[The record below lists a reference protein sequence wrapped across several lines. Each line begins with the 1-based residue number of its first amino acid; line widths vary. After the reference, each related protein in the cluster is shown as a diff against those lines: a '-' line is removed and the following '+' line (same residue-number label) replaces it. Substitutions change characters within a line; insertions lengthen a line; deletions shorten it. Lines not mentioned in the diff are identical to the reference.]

1 MWNSVSSG
9 LRRTISIR
17 LMIAVVGILLVMF
30 LTSAETLL
38 NLFSITVQ
46 VSFGYHVEFV
56 KKALCSEATLA
67 FLPILSVLPFS
78 ASYVEDLKSKF
89 VMFYLIRGRYNTY
102 ISSQIIVCF
111 LVGCGVVLCG
121 VTLFYGI
128 SLLIFVPFEHPLETK
143 VLDTESLLPLCL
155 LASISGGFWALLGL
169 FFSTF
174 MESKYI
180 AYTSSF
186 VTYYLLVI
194 FCERYFPDAY
204 MLYPPTWINPRVW
217 PYGSCGAAIFLLE
230 LTIYTGILFAIRAG
244 RRLRGL

>member
-9 LRRTISIR
+9 LQRALNMR
-17 LMIAVVGILLVMF
+17 LIIAVGGILLVMF
-30 LTSAETLL
+30 LASAETLL
-38 NLFSITVQ
+38 NFFPITFRIP
-46 VSFGYHVEFV
+46 FGYHVEFV
-56 KKALCSEATLA
+56 KKALCSEATLV
-67 FLPILSVLPFS
+67 FFPILSVLPFS

-89 VMFYLIRGRYNTY
+89 VLLYLIRGRYNTY

-128 SLLIFVPFEHPLETK
+128 SLLIFVPFEHPLEPK
-143 VLDTESLLPLCL
+143 VFDAESLLPLCL

-180 AYTSSF
+180 TYTSPF

-194 FCERYFPDAY
+194 LYERYFPDAY
-204 MLYPPTWINPRVW
+204 LLYPLNWTNPEVW
-217 PYGSCGAAIFLLE
+217 PYGIWGATIFMME
-230 LTIYTGILFAIRAG
+230 LTLAFGLLFVIRAG
-244 RRLRGL
+244 RRLREL

>member
-9 LRRTISIR
+9 LRRTINIR
-17 LMIAVVGILLVMF
+17 LIITVVGILLVM
-30 LTSAETLL
+30 LLSSAETLL
-38 NLFSITVQ
+38 NLFPITFRIP
-46 VSFGYHVEFV
+46 FGYHVEFV

-67 FLPILSVLPFS
+67 FFPILSVLPFS

-89 VMFYLIRGRYNTY
+89 VLLYLIRGRYNTY
-102 ISSQIIVCF
+102 IRSRIIACF
-111 LVGCGVVLCG
+111 LAGCGVVLCG

-128 SLLIFVPFEHPLETK
+128 SFLIFVPFEHPLETK
-143 VLDTESLLPLCL
+143 VFDTESLLPLCL

-180 AYTSSF
+180 AYTSPF

-194 FCERYFPDAY
+194 LCERYFTDAY
-204 MLYPPTWINPRVW
+204 MLYPPNWINPDVW
-217 PYGSCGAAIFLLE
+217 PYGFWGAVIFLLE
-230 LTIYTGILFAIRAG
+230 LTLAFGILFVIRVG
-244 RRLRGL
+244 RRLREL